1 MLLSNS
7 RSAQLPLCSLLLS
20 TTIIVSAPVFA
31 QEAPTEAEAAVSLDT
46 IIVTGTKRE
55 MTLQDADVAA
65 TVLTETAL
73 KNARVT
79 DIRRIDDLAPNVQ
92 FNELGAIGGVFVTI
106 RGVESNPFIVNRAA
120 VYIDGIP
127 FRELSNSVLTQ
138 LESVEVLR
146 GPQSTL
152 YGANT
157 ETGLILI
164 RTRAP
169 SDSFEANAIVTGS
182 TFETGDAYQ
191 VEGYIGGPLVRDQLA
206 SSLSLRYSN
215 RDNFMENIGSTP
227 QGPGEIKELFLQART
242 RWTPNDAFTLNATAY
257 VIDTDAPGVY
267 TADNF
272 PIDIERY
279 NQVYSDGI
287 LFDPSNPVA
296 IPPANGDIRIGEFQY
311 VSDAP
316 KSAQLEDI
324 VAGLSAEYD
333 TGVGSIE
340 VSLSYRSEESDDRGF
355 DIDKTNGA
363 FLAGA
368 VLNDLDVWNAEVRWQ
383 SPEGDPLVYTIGA
396 SYYTDEETEEI
407 GSLIGL
413 GGLSDYNFSPEQ
425 ARSSKDFGI
434 FGSASFT
441 PPFAPKL
448 TLTAGLRYDNATRES
463 SQQEGVL
470 DLGFAQFVFDELD
483 LEETFEAWLPRF
495 AARYEFT
502 DNFTMYTN
510 IARGYLPGGFNLAA
524 AQAEL
529 RDQLVRFDSETLW
542 SYEIGAR
549 WQSPD
554 RSAYLSGAVFF
565 IETENFQE
573 INDLVDE
580 NGNVA
585 STSFIGSTAA
595 TESYGFEIEGQWTP
609 SDELTITG
617 NLGIIEAEYTDYAE
631 ATAADVIGNPVKLV
645 PEYDA
650 NIAGLY
656 EHPSGFFIRGEVD
669 FVGETALNEGAQRF
683 VVNVEDNTQ
692 DAVVRIGA
700 QLGYE
705 ADNWSVRL
713 FGENLTDERRV
724 SSIGNPGG
732 FFTTD
737 GILYGVFEAPR
748 VVGVELGVNY

>member
-1 MLLSNS
+1 MY
-7 RSAQLPLCSLLLS
+7 
-20 TTIIVSAPVFA
+20 VSAPAIA
-31 QEAPTEAEAAVSLDT
+31 QEEPAEVDEVRTLDT
-46 IIVTGTKRE
+46 IIVTGTERDT
-55 MTLQDADVAA
+55 TLQDADVSV
-65 TVLTETAL
+65 TVLTEATL
-73 KNARVT
+73 QDARVT

-157 ETGLILI
+157 ETGLIVI
-164 RTRAP
+164 QTRAP
-169 SDSFEANAIVTGS
+169 SDRLEANASITAS
-182 TFETGDAYQ
+182 TFDTGDSYQ
-191 VEGYIGGPLVRDQLA
+191 AEGFFGGPLIEDQLA
-206 SSLSLRYSN
+206 GSVSFRYSD
-215 RDNFMENIGSTP
+215 RDNFMENIGSTA
-227 QGPGEIKELFLQART
+227 QGSGEIEELFLQGRA
-242 RWTPNDAFTLNATAY
+242 RWTPNEDFTLNATAY
-257 VIDTDAPGVY
+257 VIDTDAPGIY

-287 LFDPSNPVA
+287 LFDPTSPFA

-311 VSDAP
+311 VSEAP

-333 TGVGSIE
+333 TGFGRFE
-340 VSLSYRSEESDDRGF
+340 ASLSYRSEESDDRGF
-355 DIDKTNGA
+355 DIDKTNGP

-368 VLNDLDVWNAEVRWQ
+368 VINDLDVWNAEVRWK
-383 SPEGDPLVYTIGA
+383 SPDDQPLIYTLGV
-396 SYYTDEETEEI
+396 SYYTDDETESL
-407 GSLIGL
+407 GSLVGP
-413 GGLSDYNFSPEQ
+413 GALSDYVFSPEQ
-425 ARSSKDFGI
+425 ARSSIDFGV

-441 PPFAPKL
+441 PASAPKL

-463 SQQEGVL
+463 SQQEGTL
-470 DLGFAQFVFDELD
+470 DLGFDVFVFDELQ
-483 LEETFEAWLPRF
+483 LEETFEEWLPRF

-502 DNFTMYTN
+502 DDFTMYTN

-524 AQAEL
+524 AQADL
-529 RDQLVRFDSETLW
+529 RDQLIRFDSETLW

-554 RSAYLSGAVFF
+554 RSAFLSGAIFF

-609 SDELTITG
+609 TDQLTFTG

-631 ATAADVIGNPVKLV
+631 ATAADVVGNPVKLV

-650 NIAGLY
+650 NIAARY
-656 EHPSGFFIRGEVD
+656 EHPSGFFVRGEVD

-683 VVNVEDNTQ
+683 VVNVEDNIQ
-692 DAVVRIGA
+692 DAVTRLGLQV
-700 QLGYE
+700 GYE
-705 ADNWSVRL
+705 ADNWSLRV

-724 SSIGNPGG
+724 SSIGNPGA
-732 FFTTD
+732 FFITD
-737 GILYGVFEAPR
+737 GILYGVFEQPR

>member
-1 MLLSNS
+1 M
-7 RSAQLPLCSLLLS
+7 
-20 TTIIVSAPVFA
+20 A
-31 QEAPTEAEAAVSLDT
+31 QEEPPEFDETRTLDT
-46 IIVTGTKRE
+46 IIVTGAERDT
-55 MTLQDADVAA
+55 TLQDADVSV

-73 KNARVT
+73 QDARVT

-157 ETGLILI
+157 ETGLIVV

-169 SDSFEANAIVTGS
+169 SDRLESNASVTAS
-182 TFETGDAYQ
+182 TFDTGDAYQ
-191 VEGYIGGPLVRDQLA
+191 TEGFIGGPLIEDQLA
-206 SSLSLRYSN
+206 GSFSFRYSD
-215 RDNFMENIGSTP
+215 RDNFMENIGSTT
-227 QGPGEIKELFLQART
+227 QGSGEIEELFLQGRA
-242 RWTPNDAFTLNATAY
+242 RWTPNEDFTLNATAY
-257 VIDTDAPGVY
+257 VIDTDAPGIY

-287 LFDPSNPVA
+287 LFDPTNPTDPFA
-296 IPPANGDIRIGEFQY
+296 IPPANGDVRIGEFQY

-316 KSAQLEDI
+316 KSAQLEDV
-324 VAGLSAEYD
+324 VAGLSTEYD
-333 TGVGSIE
+333 TGAGRIE
-340 VSLSYRSEESDDRGF
+340 ASLSYRSEESDDRGF
-355 DIDKTNGA
+355 DIDKTNGP

-368 VLNDLDVWNAEVRWQ
+368 VINDLDVWNAEIRWKSRDNQ
-383 SPEGDPLVYTIGA
+383 PLIYTLGA
-396 SYYTDEETEEI
+396 SYYTDDETESL
-407 GSLIGL
+407 GSLVGPGTL
-413 GGLSDYNFSPEQ
+413 TDYVFSPEQ
-425 ARSSKDFGI
+425 ARSSTDFGI
-434 FGSASFT
+434 FGSASFA
-441 PPFAPKL
+441 PASVPKL
-448 TLTAGLRYDNATRES
+448 TLTVGLRYDNAKRES
-463 SQQEGVL
+463 SQQEGTL
-470 DLGFAQFVFDELD
+470 DLGFAEFVFDELE
-483 LEETFEAWLPRF
+483 LEETFEEWLPRF

-502 DNFTMYTN
+502 DDFTMYTN

-524 AQAEL
+524 AQADL
-529 RDQLVRFDSETLW
+529 RDQLIRFEAETLW

-554 RSAYLSGAVFF
+554 RSAFLSGAVFF

-580 NGNVA
+580 NGNIA

-609 SDELTITG
+609 TDELTFTG
-617 NLGIIEAEYTDYAE
+617 NLGIIEAKYTDYAE
-631 ATAADVIGNPVKLV
+631 ATAADVVGNPVKLV

-650 NIAGLY
+650 NIAARY
-656 EHPSGFFIRGEVD
+656 EHPSGFFVRGEVD
-669 FVGETALNEGAQRF
+669 FVGDTALNEGARRF
-683 VVNVEDNTQ
+683 VVNVEDNVQ
-692 DAVVRIGA
+692 DAVTRLGLQV
-700 QLGYE
+700 GYE
-705 ADNWSVRL
+705 TDNWSLRV

-724 SSIGNPGG
+724 SSIGNPGA
-732 FFTTD
+732 FFLTD
-737 GILYGVFEAPR
+737 GILYGVFEEPR
-748 VVGVELGVNY
+748 VIGVELGVKY